1 MSRVGTVESLWR
13 YPVKSMRGEEL
24 EEIFVGAAGIAGDR
38 VYAFRS
44 SAAREDFPYFTG
56 REQREM
62 LLYRPRFRQSAQGV
76 GVVDVE
82 TPDGDTLAIDNPAL
96 IERLRAGA
104 DPKHQVTVMRS
115 ERSMTDAYPVSIM
128 SVQTPERL
136 GRETGSAPEK
146 RRYRANIYID
156 LPGSDGY
163 GEDQFVGRSLRIGR
177 DVVVSVAERDVRCTM
192 ITIDPDTVAKTP
204 ALLKQIA
211 QAHGGTAGIY
221 GAVVVEGT
229 VRKGDAVELLD

>member
-24 EEIFVGAAGIAGDR
+24 EEIFVGAAGVAGDR
-38 VYAFRS
+38 LYAFRS
-44 SAAREDFPYFTG
+44 SAAPADFPYFTG
-56 REQREM
+56 REQRQM
-62 LLYRPRFRQSAQGV
+62 LLYRPRFRKSGEAP

-82 TPDGDTLAIDNPAL
+82 TPEGETMAIDDPAL
-96 IERLRAGA
+96 IHRLRVGA
-104 DPKHQVTVMRS
+104 DPKHQVTLTRS
-115 ERSMTDAYPVSIM
+115 ERAMTDAYPVSIM
-128 SVQTPERL
+128 SVQTPARL
-136 GRETGSAPEK
+136 ARETATTPEK

-156 LPGSDGY
+156 LPGTDGY

-192 ITIDPDTVAKTP
+192 ITLDPDTAIKAPV
-204 ALLKQIA
+204 LLKQIA

-221 GAVVVEGT
+221 GGVVVEGA